1 MPSNNDPTTSKSDQ
15 ASAADDELAG
25 DNNIKKSSTAA
36 KGAKPKP
43 PPRRKGNRCSKKHKK
58 NRSRN
63 EKNSKRRVRNS
74 NRPLNRPAIIPEARL
89 VQAPLEYSFIS
100 DHEDEDE
107 ELEIQESIRRH
118 VRVFSYW
125 DNPEC
130 FNVVYRNSNNDDGMA
145 FEYDDEDEGVN

>member
-1 MPSNNDPTTSKSDQ
+1 MPSSNDPTTSKSDQ
-15 ASAADDELAG
+15 AAAAGDELAG
-25 DNNIKKSSTAA
+25 DNNDMKKSSTAA
-36 KGAKPKP
+36 KRAKPKP
-43 PPRRKGNRCSKKHKK
+43 PPRRKGKRSSKKHKK

-63 EKNSKRRVRNS
+63 EKNPKRRVRNS
-74 NRPLNRPAIIPEARL
+74 NRPINRPAIIPEARL

-107 ELEIQESIRRH
+107 EWEIQESIRRH

-145 FEYDDEDEGVN
+145 FEHDEDEGVN